1 MKKADAA
8 KRKEQINIEKCK
20 LEKLFEEI
28 PENKYVL
35 ATRLIEKAAFMHVI
49 LQELQ
54 EYINEHG
61 VKEKYKNGA
70 NQSGYKDSVEAK
82 MYTNMIK
89 NYTTIIKQLNDMLP
103 AGVAPKD
110 DGFDDF

>member
-1 MKKADAA
+1 MAKKGNNK
-8 KRKEQINIEKCK
+8 KRLIESEKERM
-20 LEKLFEEI
+20 LELFKEI
-28 PENKYVL
+28 PPKKYEL
-35 ATRLIEKAAFMHVI
+35 ATRLIDKAAFMHVT
-49 LQELQ
+49 LEELQ

-82 MYTNMIK
+82 THANMIK
-89 NYTTIIKQLNDMLP
+89 NYTTIMKQLSEMLP
-103 AGVAPKD
+103 LEKAPSD

>member
-1 MKKADAA
+1 MKKDATA
-8 KRKEQINIEKCK
+8 RKKMIEKEIEK
-20 LEKLFEEI
+20 LEELFSKI
-28 PENKYVL
+28 PSKKTVL
-35 ATRLIEKAAFMHVI
+35 AKRLIEKAAFMHI
-49 LQELQ
+49 TLEELQ

-82 MYTNMIK
+82 TYTNMIK

-103 AGVAPKD
+103 NNTTPED